1 MTHRMSNHRMPSN
14 RSTSRRIVPFMLP
27 ALALAWAC
35 QPPQETEKEETPPR
49 PVRITSV
56 ATGDVVQ
63 SVEVVGELEGF
74 EEVRV
79 YPQVS
84 GERIRTLAV
93 KEGDTVKAGA
103 LLATVSMDML
113 DSAATQARAALDAA
127 RANLVNLEDNLRR
140 TRPLAE
146 AGSVP
151 VAQIETLE
159 SQLKAAQAQVRQ
171 LEAGATQASVQRDRG
186 QIRSPISGVVMG
198 LTAREGDLVSPQFP
212 LLTVV
217 RSDKLKAVLRVPE
230 RDFLKIERNMPVS
243 LSPLARADVQVN
255 ATVTVL
261 SPAVDRSTRTGLV
274 EVHLDN
280 RDGKLTAGSSI
291 RAWVELSR
299 RSGVLLVPAEA
310 VLFSADTHHTGE
322 ATAFVAD
329 GDSARRRVVTVG
341 ARQEDRIEVSKGLA
355 AGESVI
361 VQGAHFLRDG
371 YPIRILNAG
380 NDGDRAPAKAP
391 SAREEIA
398 Q

>member
-1 MTHRMSNHRMPSN
+1 MTHRISKHRMSSH
-14 RSTSRRIVPFMLP
+14 RMTSRRIAMLALP
-27 ALALAWAC
+27 AFALAWGC
-35 QPPQETEKEETPPR
+35 QPSQETEKEETPPR
-49 PVRITSV
+49 PVSISSV
-56 ATGDVVQ
+56 TTGDVVE

-84 GERIRTLAV
+84 GERIRTLSV

-113 DSAATQARAALDAA
+113 DNAAAQARAALDAA
-127 RANLVNLEDNLRR
+127 RANLANVEDNLRR
-140 TRPLAE
+140 TRPLVE

-151 VAQIETLE
+151 VAQVDALE
-159 SQLKAAQAQVRQ
+159 SQLRAAQAQVRQ
-171 LEAGATQASVQRDRG
+171 LEAGAAQASVQRDRG
-186 QIRSPISGVVMG
+186 QIRTPISGVVMG
-198 LTAREGDLVSPQFP
+198 LTAREGDLVSPQLP

-230 RDFLKIERNMPVS
+230 RDFLKIERGMPVR
-243 LSPLARADVQVN
+243 LSPLARSDIQVE

-261 SPAVDRSTRTGLV
+261 SPAVDRTTRTGLV
-274 EVHLDN
+274 EIHLDN
-280 RDGKLTAGSSI
+280 RDGTLVAGSSV

-299 RSGVLLVPAEA
+299 RSDVLLVPAEA
-310 VLFSADTHHTGE
+310 VLFTSETYHTGE

-329 GDSARRRVVTVG
+329 GSTARRRVVRIG
-341 ARQEDRIEVSKGLA
+341 ARQEDRLEVSEGLS
-355 AGESVI
+355 AGEPVI
-361 VQGAHFLRDG
+361 VRGAHFLRDG
-371 YPIRILNAG
+371 YPIRVLNAG
-380 NDGDRAPAKAP
+380 NDGADAAVKAP